1 MCKEKKSAV
10 YNSQTR
16 AETSKVQEQYSTSQ
30 KEVRRSI
37 ITDKRNFADDLAG
50 RAQDAARLRKLK
62 ELYATTKSWSGK
74 YQQEEKLIK
83 DKQENYLNTIEEQLK
98 RWAEHFR
105 ELLNRSPPDDPPDI
119 PSAEDIL
126 LSRFEM

>member
-83 DKQENYLNTIEEQLK
+83 DKQENYLNTIDASLSLFQI
-98 RWAEHFR
+98 FR
-105 ELLNRSPPDDPPDI
+105 PTMNSGINATKSYCSTL
-119 PSAEDIL
+119 
-126 LSRFEM
+126 